1 MRASHPGTLRRPLV
15 LALTLA
21 LHTALPA
28 FSAAP
33 SPLEVARQ
41 LNEVFVD
48 VSERAA
54 ASVVVVRVAQ
64 KLGAADGDD
73 EHPLLD
79 SMPEELRRQYQ
90 QFLDRERQNRERFG
104 PRFNGEGSG
113 IIYREDGHI
122 LTNAH
127 VVQDAERV
135 RVRLRDGREFDA
147 EVRGSDPDS
156 DIAILRLKEPVE
168 GLRAARFGNSDA
180 VRVGEFAIAIGAPYE
195 LEFSVTFGHISAKGR
210 AGLTGS
216 MMDED
221 FLQTDANINPGNSG
235 GPLLNLDGD
244 VVGVNSMIRGVG
256 TGICFAIPSNLAR
269 EVAEQLIDTGKFQR
283 SWLGVEILTLREHE
297 ELRNFFAPLT
307 DGVVVRRVV
316 QDGPA
321 AKAQLQRMDV
331 IRSVDGRPVNTVP
344 HLRREIT
351 RKKPGSDVRLAIQR
365 DGQPLEIVVRPEA
378 MPDPE
383 ERIAALPRNR
393 PASQPEPDTEPD
405 TESDSAAPTEPEPD
419 SAPETVAAPEPA
431 PVAAP
436 TPVAVVSI
444 LGLTVEPSNPDLA
457 TKYRFGEN
465 TGVVVTAVEVD
476 SPLAEYAFLPGDLIY
491 EVNRRSIKAVDDLTE
506 ALKSAQ
512 ARTRKYQI
520 RYVRGGRKLSAMVLV
535 DSSDSPESAPAN
547 VPQP

>member
-1 MRASHPGTLRRPLV
+1 MRQFLTVDVLRPVL
-15 LALTLA
+15 LALALFSPVTCSLA
-21 LHTALPA
+21 TPA
-28 FSAAP
+28 AID
-33 SPLEVARQ
+33 VARQ
-41 LNEVFVD
+41 LNEAFVA

-64 KLGAADGDD
+64 TIGAADGDD

-79 SMPEELRRQYQ
+79 SMPEELRRQYRE
-90 QFLDRERQNRERFG
+90 FLGRERQNRERFG

-127 VVQDAERV
+127 VVDGAERV

-210 AGLTGS
+210 AGLSGN

-235 GPLLNLDGD
+235 GPLLNLDGE

-269 EVAEQLIDTGKFQR
+269 EVAEQLIDAGRFQR
-283 SWLGVEILTLREHE
+283 SWLGVEILTLRDSE
-297 ELRNFFAPLT
+297 ELRNFFAPLA
-307 DGVVVRRVV
+307 DGVVIRRVV

-331 IRSVDGRPVNTVP
+331 IRSVDGRPVSTVP

-351 RKKPGSDVRLAIQR
+351 RKKPGSDVHLAIQR
-365 DGQPLEIVVRPEA
+365 DGQSMEIVVQPEA

-383 ERIAALPRNR
+383 ERVAALPRNR
-393 PASQPEPDTEPD
+393 RAPRPES
-405 TESDSAAPTEPEPD
+405 ESESGSDVTPESGP
-419 SAPETVAAPEPA
+419 APEPA
-431 PVAAP
+431 QESAAAP
-436 TPVAVVSI
+436 PTPPSTPVVTPEPAAVASI
-444 LGLTVEPSNPDLA
+444 LGLTVQTSDPDLA
-457 TKYRFGEN
+457 SRYRFGKTE
-465 TGVVVTAVEVD
+465 GVVVTAVEVD
-476 SPLAEYAFLPGDLIY
+476 SPLANYSFQPGDLIY
-491 EVNRRSIKAVDDLTE
+491 EVNRRPIKAIADLTD
-506 ALKSAQ
+506 ALQTAQ
-512 ARTRKYQI
+512 ARARKYQI
-520 RYVRGGRKLSAMVLV
+520 RYLRGGRKLSAMVLV
-535 DSSDSPESAPAN
+535 DPSDSTDSRPA
-547 VPQP
+547 VSPHP

>member
-1 MRASHPGTLRRPLV
+1 MRASHPAIFLRLLV
-15 LALTLA
+15 LALA

-28 FSAAP
+28 LSAAS

-64 KLGAADGDD
+64 KLGAPDGDG

-127 VVQDAERV
+127 VVDDAERV

-168 GLRAARFGNSDA
+168 GLRPARFGNSDA

-210 AGLTGS
+210 AGLSGN

-269 EVAEQLIDTGKFQR
+269 EVAEQLIDTGRFQR

-297 ELRNFFAPLT
+297 ELRNFFAPLA

-331 IRSVDGRPVNTVP
+331 IRSVDGRPVSTVP

-365 DGQPLEIVVRPEA
+365 DGQPIEIVVQPEA
-378 MPDPE
+378 MPDPQ

-393 PASQPEPDTEPD
+393 PDPQPEPDTEPD
-405 TESDSAAPTEPEPD
+405 AVAPTEPESE
-419 SAPETVAAPEPA
+419 SAPETVAVPEPA
-431 PVAAP
+431 PVVVPAP
-436 TPVAVVSI
+436 AAVVSI

-457 TKYRFGEN
+457 TKYRFGKN
-465 TGVVVTAVEVD
+465 TGVVVTAVEAD

-491 EVNRRSIKAVDDLTE
+491 EVNRRSIMAVDDLTE
-506 ALKSAQ
+506 ALKTAQ

-535 DSSDSPESAPAN
+535 DPSDSPDSAPAN